1 MLPTPLFLSTIFGS
15 GNCLQKSQFFNKA
28 RSAFSHFLIR
38 DCAALQSKNHFCG
51 KMFYLPTFLSAMK
64 NSGK

>member
-1 MLPTPLFLSTIFGS
+1 MLLTPLFLSTIFGS

-51 KMFYLPTFLSAMK
+51 KMVLFTHLFEC
-64 NSGK
+64 NEEFR